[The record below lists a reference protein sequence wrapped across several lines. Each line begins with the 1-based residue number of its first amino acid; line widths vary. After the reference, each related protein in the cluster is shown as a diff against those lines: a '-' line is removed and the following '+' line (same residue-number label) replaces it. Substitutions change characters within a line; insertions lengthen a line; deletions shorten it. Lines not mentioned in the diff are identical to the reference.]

1 MYLHCNVPTV
11 LKQNVRIIEMHLHV
25 CGHRTILVNICLL
38 NSGTHSPRSMQDQ
51 INGNMMQ
58 LEPKYC
64 FQLFEKLQSEK

>member
-1 MYLHCNVPTV
+1 MYLHSV
-11 LKQNVRIIEMHLHV
+11 LKQNVRIIEMHLYV

-38 NSGTHSPRSMQDQ
+38 NPRTHSQRSMQDQ
-51 INGNMMQ
+51 INSNMMQ